1 MSNKAL
7 GEHTGFPR
15 HENRL
20 DQSESTETEHSGPP
34 RHENWL
40 AKPSGTHTPLLP
52 ANAPSQPVRFAFAIC
67 PFAFA
72 VCPFAFAILPFAFA
86 IRLFVFAIRP
96 FAFAICPFTFMIC
109 LSLFAVFSLAFINF
123 IQEDSVR
130 HSKEPLFLSNGA
142 SQVDNGDNDALF
154 YNPDEQVDD
163 EQDEG
168 ATSGQDE
175 DIEDD
180 ADEEFGLTKSLMLGL
195 QQHAKDWKRP
205 LDSVMWIANL
215 IIATKERRVSGNA
228 WNAFQSKHP
237 EDPQKETHP
246 HHQYVAEV
254 IKPAYQALI
263 ASHGGAESSEWK
275 QEAQE
280 LVAEHKKLKSGF
292 AKKVGLSP
300 ADIGSQL
307 NSLKRHWTDDALSAA
322 WMNIHWIKAVFLPTS
337 TLLPKIH
344 SHILVA
350 QGETGIHLTTAP
362 KRLPPD
368 MHGRRTA
375 CTAEL
380 TRIFEEQND
389 AAIGPKFPW
398 STIPAF
404 LIRHRLYISGW
415 PSKSEFPSVLGL
427 IVSSLQTEHWTNLW
441 NQLFAVE
448 EHKRLV
454 VKRLDIPATDW
465 HEYIGKQKSVASGNV
480 GTSGEQAREAGKRR
494 KRKEVPGGGSGK
506 GKRRKVLSNPIID
519 EDESPEP
526 LVGGESPEPLVGG
539 ESLEDHQVSAPPEPL
554 QSNMF
559 AKFAPGTLFDASLT
573 KYNFDFD
580 EQIHFDMNSLN
591 PNEGTNLLDFVNPA
605 SPPANT
611 LNLDFSQFPDLDMSE
626 NQDLLLCPML

>member
-7 GEHTGFPR
+7 GEHTGFPHR
-15 HENRL
+15 ENQL
-20 DQSESTETEHSGPP
+20 DQSESTETERSGLPH
-34 RHENWL
+34 RENRL
-40 AKPSGTHTPLLP
+40 AKPSGTRTPLLP
-52 ANAPSQPVRFAFAIC
+52 ANAPSRPVRS
-67 PFAFA
+67 PSPS
-72 VCPFAFAILPFAFA
+72 VCLPSPSVCLPSPSSHSSLQSARSSLQSA
-86 IRLFVFAIRP
+86 HSPLRSACSPLRSARP
-96 FAFAICPFTFMIC
+96 SS
-109 LSLFAVFSLAFINF
+109 LSFHSPSSTSSRRSFPLDADH
-123 IQEDSVR
+123 EDSVR
-130 HSKEPLFLSNGA
+130 HSKEPLFLSDGA
-142 SQVDNGDNDALF
+142 SQVDN
-154 YNPDEQVDD
+154 DD

-180 ADEEFGLTKSLMLGL
+180 ADEEFVTSMMSGGRFTREQILEVQGLTKSLMLGL
-195 QQHAKDWKRP
+195 QQHAKDWKHP
-205 LDSVMWIANL
+205 LDSVMRIANL
-215 IIATKERRVSGNA
+215 IIAMKERRVSGNA

-237 EDPQKETHP
+237 EDPQKETCP
-246 HHQYVAEV
+246 HHQYIAEV
-254 IKPAYQALI
+254 IKPAYQALIYQALI

-322 WMNIHWIKAVFLPTS
+322 WMNIHVAAFLVSGHPDLAASKHNAVICGSPAMKQWIKA
-337 TLLPKIH
+337 
-344 SHILVA
+344 
-350 QGETGIHLTTAP
+350 
-362 KRLPPD
+362 
-368 MHGRRTA
+368 
-375 CTAEL
+375 
-380 TRIFEEQND
+380 
-389 AAIGPKFPW
+389 
-398 STIPAF
+398 
-404 LIRHRLYISGW
+404 
-415 PSKSEFPSVLGL
+415 FPSVLGL
-427 IVSSLQTEHWTNLW
+427 IVSSLRTEHWTNLW
-441 NQLFAVE
+441 NRLFAVE

-454 VKRLDIPATDW
+454 VKWLDIPASEDISDDTCLIRDNNNSTLSVAHW

-480 GTSGEQAREAGKRR
+480 GTSGEQAREVGKRR

-559 AKFAPGTLFDASLT
+559 AKFAPGTLFNPSLT
-573 KYNFDFD
+573 KYNFDFN

-605 SPPANT
+605 GPPANT
-611 LNLDFSQFPDLDMSE
+611 LNLDFSQFPDLDIFLR
-626 NQDLLLCPML
+626 QLRR